1 MGRER
6 ILLEG
11 MLVGL
16 AGAIAVAAWFFV
28 YDLAEG
34 TPFRTPALLG
44 AALFEGLRDPAALRI
59 TPDLVLKYTAVHGIV
74 FLAFGLASAGLFSLV
89 DRDRHVLFAVF
100 VFQRRSSR
108 DDPELLGI
116 QAPDLGDQ
124 LFGDA
129 LAEGF
134 ELRVWAE
141 VFEGQHRHADAPAV
155 RLLCGRQCLSG
166 ALDGRDKP
174 VAPSG
179 QSLDESRIRRRVA
192 QSIA

>member
-59 TPDLVLKYTAVHGIV
+59 TPGLVLKYTAVHGIV
-74 FLAFGLASAGLFSLV
+74 FLAFGLASAGLFALV

-100 VFQRRSSR
+100 MLFCCFEVAALAAMAVLASWLLDTLRPWAIIGANFVAA
-108 DDPELLGI
+108 LVMLGI
-116 QAPDLGDQ
+116 
-124 LFGDA
+124 LFRDHHVSAG
-129 LAEGF
+129 
-134 ELRVWAE
+134 E
-141 VFEGQHRHADAPAV
+141 V
-155 RLLCGRQCLSG
+155 LTSG
-166 ALDGRDKP
+166 
-174 VAPSG
+174 
-179 QSLDESRIRRRVA
+179 E
-192 QSIA
+192 